1 MGLIF
6 ICLVYWF
13 WAAALIKHWKHEKK
27 GHILLAGSAMRQQMP
42 SSGRCTFLILSH
54 GLFACLSEILL
65 LWSKSE
71 LSSNSPI
78 GWFIGSLGWRTLL
91 SSNSLFCSL
100 NKILHGTPDIF
111 PSKALPFPLF
121 PQHFAPDSRTSFLSD
136 AEWQQLQSLSLAFRL
151 HRCESSASACSWN
164 PSFGSFRASSSDK
177 WGGSVHLIN
186 EGEVEIENIIRC

>member
-1 MGLIF
+1 MYLFNSFSWTFCLFVRNSAAVVQVRVVLQLSYWLIHWFFGLEDF
-6 ICLVYWF
+6 TL
-13 WAAALIKHWKHEKK
+13 
-27 GHILLAGSAMRQQMP
+27 
-42 SSGRCTFLILSH
+42 FL
-54 GLFACLSEILL
+54 
-65 LWSKSE
+65 
-71 LSSNSPI
+71 
-78 GWFIGSLGWRTLL
+78 
-91 SSNSLFCSL
+91 SLFCSL